1 VPDTSSAVILTI
13 EGSSYHA
20 FNARGTGICFRWKRY
35 PPGKK
40 CTGIMRLPG
49 LDKIFPV
56 NLEVVTVPKDFCRCH
71 FADIHPAA
79 ENLLHIYILELQ
91 KEKIREILLP

>member
-1 VPDTSSAVILTI
+1 
-13 EGSSYHA
+13 
-20 FNARGTGICFRWKRY
+20 
-35 PPGKK
+35 
-40 CTGIMRLPG
+40 MRLPS

-91 KEKIREILLP
+91 KEKIREILLPWDFYILSGILIKIENLLLIQ